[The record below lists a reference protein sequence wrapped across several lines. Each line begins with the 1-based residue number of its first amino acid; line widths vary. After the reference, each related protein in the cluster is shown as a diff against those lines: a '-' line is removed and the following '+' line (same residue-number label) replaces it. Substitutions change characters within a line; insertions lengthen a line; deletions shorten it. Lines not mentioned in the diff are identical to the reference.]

1 MAEND
6 VKAGSSKPLPRPE
19 GEEASKLQLLKRDL
33 YARDESPEMVRR
45 TIALGDVPA
54 RKGEKYGAGVE
65 ESSPTQLVDVLQKR
79 TAHRRKLI
87 IRALMIA
94 GLLAVFGLAVW
105 GTLAYRDAHQL
116 RSDHLGIVL
125 NAPSEFTSGEKIIFK
140 AQIHNKSL
148 EGWQRVEALFEVPP
162 GFRFLESSL
171 PAEREGG
178 KYLMALPDLGAGK
191 TAEASVTGVLI
202 GQQNSNALSQVEIT
216 VSPDN
221 DPKSRYKNVASATT
235 VIRAVPIDMT
245 IEASSSA
252 ISGERLLGV
261 IHIRNI
267 SQVPQEGL
275 FLKLDVPPGM
285 DLATQDAEFSTGFSA
300 LDGMWDLPTLKP
312 LDEITRK
319 VVFFVDG
326 SAGERRS
333 LSLLAGIIE
342 GDQHYTQ
349 REVTHVVTVTAS
361 ELAVVQTFNETPG
374 DQIVSS
380 GQRLKAK
387 VTYQNTGSVGLKSAV
402 VTAKFEGS
410 GLDPASLVLKSG
422 AYNPTTKT
430 ITWTSA
436 TVPELA
442 VVAPNQTGEIMYEFS
457 LLPAT
462 SFPVV
467 DDKGNNNVLTVV
479 ASIDS
484 PDVKTPLGQE
494 KRIVSERVNLEVASD
509 LTLDAVAF
517 YDDGRLGITSTGP
530 VPPKVGEQTTYTLR
544 FRLGSTLND
553 VGDVRLTAVLPDGVA
568 YTDKTYM
575 TGGQVDYN
583 ERTGEVIWNIPLL
596 AALTGRTSPPQ
607 ELHVQVAVT
616 PGENT
621 LTSVL
626 ELLRSVRVE
635 GTDEFVNQLVSK
647 EITERLPTT
656 DTAVPGKG
664 KVQ

>member
-1 MAEND
+1 MAERD
-6 VKAGSSKPLPRPE
+6 IKAGGAAPLPPPE
-19 GEEASKLQLLKRDL
+19 TEGVSNLQLLKRDL
-33 YARDESPEMVRR
+33 YARDESPEMVKR

-54 RKGEKYGAGVE
+54 RKGEKYGAGPQG
-65 ESSPTQLVDVLQKR
+65 SSPTQLVDVLQKR
-79 TAHRRKLI
+79 TAKRRKLLM
-87 IRALMIA
+87 RAFMIA

-125 NAPSEFTSGEKIIFK
+125 SAPGEFTSGEKITFK
-140 AQIHNKSL
+140 AQIQNKSL
-148 EGWQRVEALFEVPP
+148 EGWQRVEALFEVPS

-171 PAEREGG
+171 PVTREGG
-178 KYLMALPDLGAGK
+178 KYLMALPDVWAGK

-275 FLKLDVPPGM
+275 FLQLNVPPGM
-285 DLATQDAEFSTGFSA
+285 DLAVQDAEFSTGFSV
-300 LDGMWDLPTLKP
+300 LDGTWELPMLKP

-319 VVFFVDG
+319 VVFFVNG

-333 LSLLAGIIE
+333 LGLLAGITE

-349 REVTHVVTVTAS
+349 REVTHVVTMTAS
-361 ELAVVQTFNETPG
+361 ELAVAQTFNETAG

-387 VTYQNTGSVGLKSAV
+387 ITYQNTGSVGLKSAV
-402 VTAKFEGS
+402 VTAKFEGE
-410 GLDPASLVLKSG
+410 GLNPASLALKSG

-442 VVAPNQTGEIMYEFS
+442 VVAPNQTGEITYEFL

-462 SFPVV
+462 SFPIVNG
-467 DDKGNNNVLTVV
+467 KGNNNVLTVV
-479 ASIDS
+479 AAIDS
-484 PDVKTPLGQE
+484 P
-494 KRIVSERVNLEVASD
+494 
-509 LTLDAVAF
+509 AVAF

-568 YTDKTYM
+568 YTNKTYV
-575 TGGQVDYN
+575 TAGQVDYN
-583 ERTGEVIWNIPLL
+583 ERTGEVVWHIPLL

-616 PGENT
+616 PGDNT
-621 LTSVL
+621 RGS
-626 ELLRSVRVE
+626 EIPFLRSVHVE
-635 GTDEFVNQLVSK
+635 GTDQFVNQ
-647 EITERLPTT
+647 
-656 DTAVPGKG
+656 
-664 KVQ
+664 